1 MTLYDTMMRMSLLL
15 FLLIGEETGP
25 EKVNGIAY
33 EKYFL
38 IFHGNPVE
46 IVFIWLSNVPQITT
60 HQNTFLIKFSGR

>member
-1 MTLYDTMMRMSLLL
+1 MLYDIIMRMSLLL
-15 FLLIGEETGP
+15 FLLTGQETGP
-25 EKVNGIAY
+25 EKISGIAY

-60 HQNTFLIKFSGR
+60 HQNKFLLKSSGR

>member
-1 MTLYDTMMRMSLLL
+1 MMRMSLLL

-46 IVFIWLSNVPQITT
+46 RVSIWLSNVPQITT
-60 HQNTFLIKFSGR
+60 HQNKFLLKFSGR

>member
-1 MTLYDTMMRMSLLL
+1 MILYDKMMRMSLLL

-46 IVFIWLSNVPQITT
+46 RVFIWLSNVPQITT
-60 HQNTFLIKFSGR
+60 HQNKFLLKFSGR

>member
-1 MTLYDTMMRMSLLL
+1 MILYDTMMRMSLLL

-46 IVFIWLSNVPQITT
+46 RVSIWLSNVPQITT
-60 HQNTFLIKFSGR
+60 HQNKFLLKFSGR

>member
-1 MTLYDTMMRMSLLL
+1 MMRMSLLL

-46 IVFIWLSNVPQITT
+46 RVFIWFSNVPQITT
-60 HQNTFLIKFSGR
+60 HQNKFLLKFSGR